1 MTRQSARGLAL
12 RSCAHSI
19 IYGAI
24 GRKTAH
30 TFADRAIVHFSN
42 SSSRVHRLWTSLSKN
57 RTNFLRSVLASMA
70 LTQRLEFRQS
80 QSLVMT
86 PQLMQAIKL
95 LQLSNL
101 DLSAFVEEEL
111 ERNPL
116 LDRASDGP
124 EAPVAGEQAAE
135 RAEFSDSGDSGS
147 YGDEGGDTSDM
158 GSSPGS
164 DAFEPGQEEW
174 LNRDLGTRSEIEQT
188 LDTPLD
194 NVFSEEPAEAAARV
208 AQDAAPTAY
217 TEWGGGASNDEDY
230 NLEAFVAAEVT
241 LGDHLAEQLAVA
253 FAAPAQRMIGQ
264 YLIDL
269 VDDAGY
275 LPGDLGQAAERLGAS
290 QAEVDAVLV
299 VLQKFDPPGVCARN
313 LSECLAIQLR
323 ELNRYDPAMQALVEN
338 LDLLA
343 KRDIAS
349 LRKLCGVDDED
360 ITDMIGEIRRL
371 DPKPGLKFGSSR
383 MQTMVPDVYVR
394 PGPDGG
400 WHVELNSDTLPRV
413 LVNQVYYTELSKTI
427 RKDGDKSYFTD
438 CLQNATWLVRALDQ
452 RARTILKVATEIV
465 RQQDGF
471 FTHGVAHLR
480 PLNLK
485 AVADAIQMHESTVSR
500 VTANKYMATNRGSFE
515 LKYFF
520 TASIASADGGE
531 AHSAE
536 AVRHHI
542 KQLID
547 AEDSSVILSDDT
559 IVERLRESGIDIA
572 RRTVAKYREAMRIP
586 SSVQRRRDKQSMLGN
601 ALSTPAASSDR
612 SRDTIPV

>member
-1 MTRQSARGLAL
+1 
-12 RSCAHSI
+12 
-19 IYGAI
+19 
-24 GRKTAH
+24 
-30 TFADRAIVHFSN
+30 
-42 SSSRVHRLWTSLSKN
+42 
-57 RTNFLRSVLASMA
+57 MA

-101 DLSAFVEEEL
+101 DLTTFVEEEL

-116 LDRASDGP
+116 LERAND
-124 EAPVAGEQAAE
+124 EAPGDEAPAEAGQ
-135 RAEFSDSGDSGS
+135 FSNHDGEDSGS
-147 YGDEGGDTSDM
+147 QGDGQGDGHGDSDGFGGN
-158 GSSPGS
+158 GN
-164 DAFEPGQEEW
+164 AFEPGQEEW
-174 LNRDLGTRSEIEQT
+174 MSKDLGTRAEIEQT
-188 LDTPLD
+188 LDTGLD
-194 NVFSEEPAEAAARV
+194 NVFSEEPAEAAARN
-208 AQDAAPTAY
+208 AQDAAPTTY
-217 TEWGGGASNDEDY
+217 TEWGGGASSDEDY
-230 NLEAFVAAEVT
+230 NLEAFVAAEMT
-241 LGDHLAEQLAVA
+241 LGDHLAEQLSVA
-253 FAAPAQRMIGQ
+253 FTGAAQRMIGQ

-269 VDDAGY
+269 VDEAGY
-275 LPGDLGQAAERLGAS
+275 LPPDLGQAAERLGAT
-290 QAEVDAVLV
+290 QEDVEDVLA

-323 ELNRYDPAMQALVEN
+323 ELDRYDPAMQALVEH

-360 ITDMIGEIRRL
+360 IADMIGEIRRL
-371 DPKPGLKFGSSR
+371 NPKPGMKFGSAR
-383 MQTMVPDVYVR
+383 LQTMVPDVYVR

-413 LVNQVYYTELSKTI
+413 LVNQTYYSELSKKI
-427 RKDGDKSYFTD
+427 GKDGDKSYFTD
-438 CLQNATWLVRALDQ
+438 ALQNATWLVRALDQ

-471 FTHGVAHLR
+471 FTRGVAHLR

-500 VTANKYMATNRGSFE
+500 VTANKYMATNRGTFE

-547 AEDSSVILSDDT
+547 SEQPSAILSDDT
-559 IVERLRESGIDIA
+559 IVERLRASGIDIA

-586 SSVQRRRDKQSMLGN
+586 SSVQRRRDKQSALGN
-601 ALSTPAASSDR
+601 VLSTALSDR
-612 SRDTIPV
+612 SRNTEPA

>member
-1 MTRQSARGLAL
+1 
-12 RSCAHSI
+12 
-19 IYGAI
+19 
-24 GRKTAH
+24 
-30 TFADRAIVHFSN
+30 
-42 SSSRVHRLWTSLSKN
+42 
-57 RTNFLRSVLASMA
+57 MA

-101 DLSAFVEEEL
+101 DLSTFVEEEL

-116 LDRASDGP
+116 LERASDGP
-124 EAPVAGEQAAE
+124 EPPVAGEQTAE
-135 RAEFSDSGDSGS
+135 RAEFSEADAGPGDDFAESGTNSG
-147 YGDEGGDTSDM
+147 EG
-158 GSSPGS
+158 
-164 DAFEPGQEEW
+164 FEASQEDW
-174 LNRDLGTRSEIEQT
+174 MSRDLGSRTEIEQT
-188 LDTPLD
+188 LDTGLD
-194 NVFSEEPAEAAARV
+194 NVFSEEPAEAAARN
-208 AQDAAPTAY
+208 AQDAPPSTY

-230 NLEAFVAAEVT
+230 NLEAFVAAETT
-241 LGDHLAEQLAVA
+241 LADHLAEQAAVV
-253 FAAPAQRMIGQ
+253 FTTPAQRMIGQ

-269 VDDAGY
+269 VDEAGY
-275 LPGDLGQAAERLGAS
+275 LPADLGQATERLGATP
-290 QAEVDAVLV
+290 ADVEAVLQE
-299 VLQKFDPPGVCARN
+299 LQTFDPPGICARN

-323 ELNRYDPAMQALVEN
+323 ELDRYDPAMQALVEH

-343 KRDIAS
+343 KRDFAA
-349 LRKLCGVDDED
+349 LRKLCGIDDED
-360 ITDMIGEIRRL
+360 LVDMIGEIRRL
-371 DPKPGLKFGSSR
+371 DPKPGLKFGTTR
-383 MQTMVPDVYVR
+383 TQTMVPDVYVR

-400 WHVELNSDTLPRV
+400 WLVELNSDTLPRV
-413 LVNQVYYTELSKTI
+413 LVNQVYYAELSKTI

-500 VTANKYMATNRGSFE
+500 VTANKYMATNRGTFE

-547 AEDSSVILSDDT
+547 AEDPAAILSDDT
-559 IVERLRESGIDIA
+559 IVERLRAAGIDIA

-586 SSVQRRRDKQSMLGN
+586 SSVQRRRDKQSMLTHV
-601 ALSTPAASSDR
+601 LSASAGSDR
-612 SRDTIPV
+612 SRDTAPA

>member
-1 MTRQSARGLAL
+1 
-12 RSCAHSI
+12 
-19 IYGAI
+19 
-24 GRKTAH
+24 
-30 TFADRAIVHFSN
+30 
-42 SSSRVHRLWTSLSKN
+42 
-57 RTNFLRSVLASMA
+57 MA

-101 DLSAFVEEEL
+101 DLVAFVEEEL

-116 LDRASDGP
+116 LERADHDGG
-124 EAPVAGEQAAE
+124 ADSAE
-135 RAEFSDSGDSGS
+135 PSSNGAETGQAEFSGADDGDYSGDGQDGPSGD
-147 YGDEGGDTSDM
+147 YEAAPEDWM
-158 GSSPGS
+158 
-164 DAFEPGQEEW
+164 
-174 LNRDLGTRSEIEQT
+174 NRDLGTRTEIEHT
-188 LDTPLD
+188 LDTGME
-194 NVFSEEPAEAAARV
+194 NVFSEEPAEAAARN

-217 TEWGGGASNDEDY
+217 TEWGGGASNDDDY
-230 NLEAFVAAEVT
+230 NLEAFAAAEVT
-241 LGDHLAEQLAVA
+241 LSSHLAEQLAVA
-253 FAAPAQRMIGQ
+253 FPDPSRRMIGQ

-275 LPGDLGQAAERLGAS
+275 LPPDLGDAPDKLGTS
-290 QAEVDAVLV
+290 RETVEDVV
-299 VLQKFDPPGVCARN
+299 RVLQTFDPPGICARN

-323 ELNRYDPAMQALVEN
+323 DRDRYDPAMQALVEN

-343 KRDIAS
+343 KRDIAA
-349 LRKLCGVDDED
+349 LRKICGVDDED
-360 ITDMIGEIRRL
+360 ISDMIGEIRHL
-371 DPKPGLKFGSSR
+371 DPKPGLKFGSTKA
-383 MQTMVPDVYVR
+383 QTVVPDVYVR

-400 WHVELNSDTLPRV
+400 WHVELNSDTLPKV
-413 LVNQVYYTELSKTI
+413 LVNQVYYSELSKTI

-471 FTHGVAHLR
+471 FTQGVAHLR

-500 VTANKYMATNRGSFE
+500 VTANKYMATNRGTFE

-520 TASIASADGGE
+520 TASIASADGGD

-536 AVRHHI
+536 AVRHRI

-547 AEDSSVILSDDT
+547 AESPSAILSDDT
-559 IVERLRESGIDIA
+559 IVERLRSDGIDIA

-586 SSVQRRRDKQSMLGN
+586 SSVQRRRDKQGMLGA
-601 ALSTPAASSDR
+601 ALSAGDR
-612 SRDTIPV
+612 SRDTATA

>member
-1 MTRQSARGLAL
+1 
-12 RSCAHSI
+12 
-19 IYGAI
+19 
-24 GRKTAH
+24 
-30 TFADRAIVHFSN
+30 
-42 SSSRVHRLWTSLSKN
+42 
-57 RTNFLRSVLASMA
+57 MA

-101 DLSAFVEEEL
+101 DLNAFVEEEL

-116 LDRASDGP
+116 LERANDSSDP
-124 EAPVAGEQAAE
+124 PVPGEPTPE
-135 RAEFSDSGDSGS
+135 RAEFSDQDGSGS
-147 YGDEGGDTSDM
+147 GQGDDGTADYADGAS
-158 GSSPGS
+158 GSADG
-164 DAFEPGQEEW
+164 FEPAQDDW
-174 LNRDLGTRSEIEQT
+174 MNRDLGSRTEIEQT
-188 LDTPLD
+188 LDTGLD
-194 NVFSEEPAEAAARV
+194 NVFTEEPAEAAART

-217 TEWGGGASNDEDY
+217 TEWGGGASNDDDY
-230 NLEAFVAAEVT
+230 NLEAFVAAELT

-253 FAAPAQRMIGQ
+253 FTDPVQRMIGQ

-275 LPGDLGQAAERLGAS
+275 LPADLGQAADRLGAKP
-290 QAEVDAVLV
+290 ADVEAVLT
-299 VLQKFDPPGVCARN
+299 VLQKFDPPGIFARS

-323 ELNRYDPAMQALVEN
+323 ELDRYDPAMQALVEH

-343 KRDIAS
+343 KRDVVA
-349 LRKLCGVDDED
+349 LRKVCGVDDED
-360 ITDMIGEIRRL
+360 LIDMIAEIRRL
-371 DPKPGLKFGSSR
+371 DPKPGLKFGTTR
-383 MQTMVPDVYVR
+383 TQTMVPDVYVR

-413 LVNQVYYTELSKTI
+413 LVNQVYYSKLSKTVS
-427 RKDGDKSYFTD
+427 KGDDKSYFSD

-471 FTHGVAHLR
+471 FTSGVAHLR

-500 VTANKYMATNRGSFE
+500 VTANKYMATNRGTFE

-542 KQLID
+542 KRLID
-547 AEDSSVILSDDT
+547 AEDATAILSDDT
-559 IVERLRESGIDIA
+559 IVERLREAGIEIA
-572 RRTVAKYREAMRIP
+572 SRTVAKYREAMRIP
-586 SSVQRRRDKQSMLGN
+586 SSVQRRRDKQSALGQG
-601 ALSTPAASSDR
+601 TR
-612 SRDTIPV
+612 SRDTEPA

>member
-1 MTRQSARGLAL
+1 
-12 RSCAHSI
+12 
-19 IYGAI
+19 
-24 GRKTAH
+24 
-30 TFADRAIVHFSN
+30 
-42 SSSRVHRLWTSLSKN
+42 
-57 RTNFLRSVLASMA
+57 MA

-101 DLSAFVEEEL
+101 DLVAFVEDEL

-116 LDRASDGP
+116 L
-124 EAPVAGEQAAE
+124 E
-135 RAEFSDSGDSGS
+135 RANQDGAPDHGEPASGHAEGDGGDFSANTEFSSGPDGERSSDS
-147 YGDEGGDTSDM
+147 
-158 GSSPGS
+158 
-164 DAFEPGQEEW
+164 FEAGAEEW
-174 LNRDLGTRSEIEQT
+174 MAPDLGTRAEIEQT
-188 LDTPLD
+188 LDTGME
-194 NVFSEEPAEAAARV
+194 NVFPEEPADAAARN

-217 TEWGGGASNDEDY
+217 TEWGGGASNDDDY
-230 NLEAFVAAEVT
+230 NLEAFVAAETT
-241 LGDHLAEQLAVA
+241 LSGHLAEQLAVA
-253 FAAPAQRMIGQ
+253 FPDPANRMIGQ

-275 LPGDLGQAAERLGAS
+275 VPPDLGDADEKLGTSREAV
-290 QAEVDAVLV
+290 EAVLA
-299 VLQKFDPPGVCARN
+299 VLQKFDPPGVCARS

-323 ELNRYDPAMQALVEN
+323 ERDRYDPAMQALVEN
-338 LDLLA
+338 LNLLA

-349 LRKLCGVDDED
+349 LRKICGVDDED
-360 ITDMIGEIRRL
+360 IADMIGEIRHL
-371 DPKPGLKFGSSR
+371 DPKPGLKFGSAKTQSV
-383 MQTMVPDVYVR
+383 VPDVYVR

-400 WHVELNSDTLPRV
+400 WHVELNSDTLPKV
-413 LVNQVYYTELSKTI
+413 LVNQVYYSQLSKTI

-471 FTHGVAHLR
+471 FTQGVAHLR

-500 VTANKYMATNRGSFE
+500 VTANKYMATNRGTFE

-520 TASIASADGGE
+520 TASIASADGGD

-536 AVRHHI
+536 AVRHRI

-547 AEDSSVILSDDT
+547 AESPTAILSDDT
-559 IVERLRESGIDIA
+559 IVERLHGDGIDIA

-586 SSVQRRRDKQSMLGN
+586 SSVQRRRDKQSMLGT
-601 ALSTPAASSDR
+601 ALTSAAPAVDR
-612 SRDTIPV
+612 SRDTATA

>member
-1 MTRQSARGLAL
+1 
-12 RSCAHSI
+12 
-19 IYGAI
+19 
-24 GRKTAH
+24 
-30 TFADRAIVHFSN
+30 
-42 SSSRVHRLWTSLSKN
+42 
-57 RTNFLRSVLASMA
+57 MA

-116 LDRASDGP
+116 LERASDGP
-124 EAPVAGEQAAE
+124 EAPVAGEPAPE
-135 RAEFSDSGDSGS
+135 RAEFSDSGESSNYGDDSG
-147 YGDEGGDTSDM
+147 GEASDM
-158 GSSPGS
+158 AGGS
-164 DAFEPGQEEW
+164 FEPGQEEW
-174 LNRDLGTRSEIEQT
+174 LNRDLGTRTEIEQT

-194 NVFSEEPAEAAARV
+194 NVFTEEPAEAAARV

-217 TEWGGGASNDEDY
+217 TEWGGGASSDEDY

-241 LGDHLAEQLAVA
+241 LGGHLAEQLAVA
-253 FAAPAQRMIGQ
+253 FASPAERMIGQ

-275 LPGDLGQAAERLGAS
+275 VPADLGQAAERLGAS
-290 QAEVDAVLV
+290 QQNVDAVLA

-323 ELNRYDPAMQALVEN
+323 ELNRYDPAMQALVEH

-343 KRDIAS
+343 KRDIAA

-371 DPKPGLKFGSSR
+371 DPKPGLKFGSAR
-383 MQTMVPDVYVR
+383 TQTMVPDVYVR

-452 RARTILKVATEIV
+452 RARTILKVASEIV

-542 KQLID
+542 KRLID
-547 AEDSSVILSDDT
+547 AEAPAAILSDDT
-559 IVERLRESGIDIA
+559 IVERLRETGIDIA

-601 ALSTPAASSDR
+601 ALSAPATSSDR
-612 SRDTIPV
+612 SRDTAPA

>member
-1 MTRQSARGLAL
+1 
-12 RSCAHSI
+12 
-19 IYGAI
+19 
-24 GRKTAH
+24 
-30 TFADRAIVHFSN
+30 
-42 SSSRVHRLWTSLSKN
+42 
-57 RTNFLRSVLASMA
+57 MA

-116 LDRASDGP
+116 LERASDGNDP
-124 EAPVAGEQAAE
+124 PVAGEAGPE
-135 RAEFSDSGDSGS
+135 RAEFPDSDASTAVYGEDSGS
-147 YGDEGGDTSDM
+147 DHAETVN
-158 GSSPGS
+158 GSADS
-164 DAFEPGQEEW
+164 FEPAQEEW
-174 LNRDLGTRSEIEQT
+174 MNRDLGSRAEIEQT
-188 LDTPLD
+188 LDTRLD
-194 NVFSEEPAEAAARV
+194 NVFSEEPAETAARN
-208 AQDAAPTAY
+208 AQDAAPTTY
-217 TEWGGGASNDEDY
+217 TEWGGGASNDDDY

-241 LGDHLAEQLAVA
+241 LGNHLAEQLAVA
-253 FAAPAQRMIGQ
+253 FAEPAQRMIGQ

-269 VDDAGY
+269 VDEAGY
-275 LPGDLGQAAERLGAS
+275 VPADLGQAAERLGAS
-290 QAEVDAVLV
+290 VEDVEAVLG

-323 ELNRYDPAMQALVEN
+323 ELNRYDPAMQALVEH

-349 LRKLCGVDDED
+349 LRKFCGVDDED
-360 ITDMIGEIRRL
+360 IADMIGEIRRL
-371 DPKPGLKFGSSR
+371 DPKPGLKFGSAR
-383 MQTMVPDVYVR
+383 AQTMVPDVYVR

-500 VTANKYMATNRGSFE
+500 VTAIDYMATNCGSFE
-515 LKYFF
+515 FKYFF

-536 AVRHHI
+536 AFRHHI

-547 AEDSSVILSDDT
+547 AENPSMILSDDA

-601 ALSTPAASSDR
+601 E
-612 SRDTIPV
+612 

>member
-1 MTRQSARGLAL
+1 
-12 RSCAHSI
+12 
-19 IYGAI
+19 
-24 GRKTAH
+24 
-30 TFADRAIVHFSN
+30 
-42 SSSRVHRLWTSLSKN
+42 
-57 RTNFLRSVLASMA
+57 MA

-101 DLSAFVEEEL
+101 DLTTFVEEEL

-116 LDRASDGP
+116 LERAND
-124 EAPVAGEQAAE
+124 EAPGGDAPAEAAQ
-135 RAEFSDSGDSGS
+135 FSDHDGEDSGS
-147 YGDEGGDTSDM
+147 QGVDDGFGGS
-158 GSSPGS
+158 GN
-164 DAFEPGQEEW
+164 AFEPGQEEW
-174 LNRDLGTRSEIEQT
+174 MSKDLGTRAEIEQT
-188 LDTPLD
+188 LDTGLD
-194 NVFSEEPAEAAARV
+194 NVFSEEPAEAAARN
-208 AQDAAPTAY
+208 AQDVAPTTY
-217 TEWGGGASNDEDY
+217 TEWGGGASSDEDY
-230 NLEAFVAAEVT
+230 NLEAFVAAEIT
-241 LGDHLAEQLAVA
+241 LGDHLAEQLSVA
-253 FAAPAQRMIGQ
+253 FTGAAQRMIGQ

-269 VDDAGY
+269 VDEAGY
-275 LPGDLGQAAERLGAS
+275 LPPDLGQAAERLGAT
-290 QAEVDAVLV
+290 QKDVEDVLA

-323 ELNRYDPAMQALVEN
+323 ELDRYDPAMQALVEH

-343 KRDIAS
+343 KRDIGA

-360 ITDMIGEIRRL
+360 IADMIGEIRRL
-371 DPKPGLKFGSSR
+371 NPKPGMKFGSAR
-383 MQTMVPDVYVR
+383 LQTMVPDVYVR

-413 LVNQVYYTELSKTI
+413 LVNQTYYSELSKKKG
-427 RKDGDKSYFTD
+427 KDGDKSYFTD
-438 CLQNATWLVRALDQ
+438 ALQNATWLVRALDQ

-500 VTANKYMATNRGSFE
+500 VTANKYMATNRGTFE

-547 AEDSSVILSDDT
+547 SELPAAILSDDT
-559 IVERLRESGIDIA
+559 IVERLRASGIDIA

-586 SSVQRRRDKQSMLGN
+586 SSVQRRRDKQSALGN
-601 ALSTPAASSDR
+601 VLSTAMADR
-612 SRDTIPV
+612 SRNTEPA

>member
-1 MTRQSARGLAL
+1 
-12 RSCAHSI
+12 
-19 IYGAI
+19 
-24 GRKTAH
+24 
-30 TFADRAIVHFSN
+30 
-42 SSSRVHRLWTSLSKN
+42 
-57 RTNFLRSVLASMA
+57 MA

-101 DLSAFVEEEL
+101 DLAAFVEEEL

-116 LDRASDGP
+116 LERASEEGEP
-124 EAPVAGEQAAE
+124 PVRGELSPSAQAGEFFE
-135 RAEFSDSGDSGS
+135 GGDSGS
-147 YGDEGGDTSDM
+147 RDGGSYEEGEFDRGAAD
-158 GSSPGS
+158 G
-164 DAFEPGQEEW
+164 FEPAAEEW
-174 LNRDLGTRSEIEQT
+174 INRDLGTRSEMEQT
-188 LDTPLD
+188 FDTPLD
-194 NVFSEEPAEAAARV
+194 NVFTEEPAEAAMRKAE
-208 AQDAAPTAY
+208 DAAPTAY
-217 TEWGGGASNDEDY
+217 TEWGGGSSNDDDY
-230 NLEAFVAAEVT
+230 NLEAFVAAELS
-241 LGDHLAEQLAVA
+241 LGDHLVEQLVVA
-253 FAAPAQRMIGQ
+253 FTDSSKRMIGK

-269 VDDAGY
+269 VDEAGY
-275 LPGDLGQAAERLGAS
+275 IAADLGQAAERLGTS
-290 QAEVDAVLV
+290 EQAVLE
-299 VLQKFDPPGVCARN
+299 VLGTLQTFDPPGVCARN

-323 ELNRYDPAMQALVEN
+323 ERDRYDPAMQALVEH

-343 KRDIAS
+343 RRDIAS
-349 LRKLCGVDDED
+349 LRKICGVDDDD
-360 ITDMIGEIRRL
+360 IADMIGEIRHL
-371 DPKPGLKFGSSR
+371 DPKPGLKFGSTR
-383 MQTMVPDVYVR
+383 AQTVVPDVYVR
-394 PGPDGG
+394 PSQDGG
-400 WHVELNSDTLPRV
+400 WLVELNSDTLPKV
-413 LVNQVYYTELSKTI
+413 LVNQVYHSELSKTL
-427 RKDGDKSYFTD
+427 RKDGDKAYFTD

-520 TASIASADGGE
+520 TASIASADGGD

-536 AVRHHI
+536 SVRHRI
-542 KQLID
+542 KTLID
-547 AEDSSVILSDDT
+547 GENASAILSDDG
-559 IVERLRESGIDIA
+559 IVERLHSDGIDIA

-601 ALSTPAASSDR
+601 ALTSSASDR
-612 SRDTIPV
+612 SRDAASV

>member
-1 MTRQSARGLAL
+1 
-12 RSCAHSI
+12 
-19 IYGAI
+19 
-24 GRKTAH
+24 
-30 TFADRAIVHFSN
+30 
-42 SSSRVHRLWTSLSKN
+42 
-57 RTNFLRSVLASMA
+57 MA
-70 LTQRLEFRQS
+70 LSQRLEFRQS

-101 DLSAFVEEEL
+101 DLTTFVEEEL

-116 LDRASDGP
+116 LERANDEAPGGEAPAEAGQFSDG
-124 EAPVAGEQAAE
+124 E
-135 RAEFSDSGDSGS
+135 DSGS
-147 YGDEGGDTSDM
+147 QGDFQGGDLQGDDGFG
-158 GSSPGS
+158 GSGN
-164 DAFEPGQEEW
+164 AFEPGQEEW
-174 LNRDLGTRSEIEQT
+174 MSKDLGTRAEIEQT
-188 LDTPLD
+188 LDTGLD
-194 NVFSEEPAEAAARV
+194 NVFSEEPAEAAARN
-208 AQDAAPTAY
+208 AQDAAPTTY
-217 TEWGGGASNDEDY
+217 TEWGGGASSDEDY
-230 NLEAFVAAEVT
+230 NLEAFVAAETT
-241 LGDHLAEQLAVA
+241 LRDHLAEQLSVA
-253 FAAPAQRMIGQ
+253 FSGPAPRMIGQ

-269 VDDAGY
+269 VDEAGY
-275 LPGDLGQAAERLGAS
+275 LPPDLGQAAERLGAS
-290 QAEVDAVLV
+290 QADVENVLA

-323 ELNRYDPAMQALVEN
+323 ELDRYDPAMQALVEH

-360 ITDMIGEIRRL
+360 IADMIGEIRRL
-371 DPKPGLKFGSSR
+371 NPKPGMKFGSAR
-383 MQTMVPDVYVR
+383 LQTMVPDVYVR

-413 LVNQVYYTELSKTI
+413 LVNQTYYSQLSKKI
-427 RKDGDKSYFTD
+427 GKDGDKSYFTD
-438 CLQNATWLVRALDQ
+438 ALQNATWLVRALDQ

-500 VTANKYMATNRGSFE
+500 VTANKYMATNRGTFE

-520 TASIASADGGE
+520 TASISSSDGGE

-547 AEDSSVILSDDT
+547 SEAPAAILSDDT
-559 IVERLRESGIDIA
+559 IVERLRASGIDIA

-586 SSVQRRRDKQSMLGN
+586 SSVQRRRDKQSALGN
-601 ALSTPAASSDR
+601 VLSTAMSDR
-612 SRDTIPV
+612 SRNTEPA